1 MRPHV
6 GAVERDIDGN
16 VSDDLD
22 AEPVGVG
29 FERPPLLEE
38 LELAELPEVDFL
50 RELPRAAR
58 EGLRLPHADVLRPPE
73 PLVPAEVHLDRHIEA
88 VVLQPDGVFRAER
101 PVGGGIRVAAAP
113 EGGVQH
119 GEAVPVDPGVVDRGG
134 VVPPAAGGDL
144 RPGQQ
149 PLPLEQVEVD
159 EIGVA
164 REGGKA
170 LVGAVA
176 IAGRPERQHLP
187 VALAGVAQKVDERV
201 GRAAEGADP
210 VWGGQARHRQQDAR
224 AAAHGLLFSDV
235 QSFRLR
241 LVDCFRPVRASGR
254 SPPR

>member
-1 MRPHV
+1 M
-6 GAVERDIDGN
+6 
-16 VSDDLD
+16 
-22 AEPVGVG
+22 
-29 FERPPLLEE
+29 
-38 LELAELPEVDFL
+38 
-50 RELPRAAR
+50 
-58 EGLRLPHADVLRPPE
+58 
-73 PLVPAEVHLDRHIEA
+73 PAEVHLDRHIEA